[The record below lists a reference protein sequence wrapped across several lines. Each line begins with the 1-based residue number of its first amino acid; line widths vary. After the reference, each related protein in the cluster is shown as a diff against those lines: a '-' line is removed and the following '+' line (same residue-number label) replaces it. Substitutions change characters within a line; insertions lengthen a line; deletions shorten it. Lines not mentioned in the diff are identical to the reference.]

1 MTESGADHPRRR
13 TRGRLAR
20 PHGWSAAAFRAPAF
34 LYRIGLGWLLGHRF
48 LMLTT
53 RGRRSGLP
61 RPTILEVVEWDPA
74 QRTALVLAA
83 WGERSD
89 WVRNLEAGPP
99 IAVAIGRDRF
109 RPTARRLETEELE
122 AALLRWRARHSL
134 EARGLGA
141 IVGVPA
147 ETLGTPQGRE
157 LLASVVAYQ
166 LQPAP
171 EGAA

>member
-1 MTESGADHPRRR
+1 VTEAGGDRPQRR

-34 LYRIGLGWLLGHRF
+34 LYRMGLGWLLGHRF

-61 RPTILEVVEWDPA
+61 RQTILEVVEWDSA
-74 QRTALVLAA
+74 QRAALVLAA
-83 WGERSD
+83 WGARSD

-109 RPTARRLETEELE
+109 RPTARRLGAEELE
-122 AALLRWRARHSL
+122 AALLRWRARHSW

-147 ETLGTPQGRE
+147 EALGTPEGSE

-166 LQPAP
+166 FRPAP
-171 EGAA
+171 EGVP